1 MDLST
6 KYLIGFLIILTL
18 SLVTSFPIL
27 VLLFNS
33 SVLLDIFVNPW
44 TTIILGVIIS
54 SVGIFYYILLFSP
67 ERIKGIRGTYEA
79 SPDLS
84 TFRIVEMKGQSIK
97 TTEIPNM
104 AFCSVCGKQI
114 FKPYLCSRCGQ
125 LLCAQHYSYGNHQ
138 CLE

>member
-1 MDLST
+1 MDLSS
-6 KYLIGFLIILTL
+6 KYLIGFSIILIL
-18 SLVTSFPIL
+18 SFFTSFPLLI
-27 VLLFNS
+27 LLFNS
-33 SVLLDIFVNPW
+33 SVFLDFLVNPW
-44 TTIILGVIIS
+44 TTIVLGIVVS
-54 SVGIFYYILLFSP
+54 GVGILYYILLFSP

-84 TFRIVEMKGQSIK
+84 TFRIVEMKGKSIK
-97 TTEIPNM
+97 TAEIPDK
-104 AFCSVCGKQI
+104 AYCSVCGKQI